1 MFPTVLGMEGLHMIR
16 RGLLAVGLTV
26 VVAISG
32 AGVVSADAPA
42 THFKAH
48 LTGAQEVPPSGSQAT
63 GTLDLRLT
71 DNGTKLKFRL
81 KADGVSRIVQS
92 HIHIGPSGAN
102 GPVVVF
108 FFAPTPNTADKAVTG
123 DGFEVGGVRTAAD
136 FTLPAGMTF
145 ADFVA
150 KLRAGGT
157 YVNIH
162 SPAHPGGEIRGQ
174 IQPTGEDEGED

>member
-1 MFPTVLGMEGLHMIR
+1 MEGLHMIR
-16 RGLLAVGLTV
+16 RALLAVGLTA

-32 AGVVSADAPA
+32 AGVVSANAPA
-42 THFKAH
+42 THFRAH
-48 LTGAQEVPPSGSQAT
+48 LTGAQEVPPSGSEAT

-71 DNGTKLKFRL
+71 DNDTKLRFRL
-81 KADGVSRIVQS
+81 RAEGVTRIVQS
-92 HIHIGPSGAN
+92 HIHIGAPGTN

-123 DGFEVGGVRTAAD
+123 EDFEVRGVRTAAD
-136 FTLPAGMTF
+136 FALPAGVTF
-145 ADFVA
+145 AAFLAD
-150 KLRAGGT
+150 LRSGNP

-174 IQPTGEDEGED
+174 IKPAGEDGED